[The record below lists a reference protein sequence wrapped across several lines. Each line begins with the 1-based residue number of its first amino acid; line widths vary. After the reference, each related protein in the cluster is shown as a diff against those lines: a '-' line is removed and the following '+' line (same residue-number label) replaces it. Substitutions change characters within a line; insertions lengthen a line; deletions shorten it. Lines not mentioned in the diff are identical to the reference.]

1 MPTKKSQWTQ
11 KILKSAKN
19 DKKNVKKTPKKTEKN
34 GKSDLQKN
42 IKLANEDRMLEKVEK
57 YVDRNREKTSQE
69 ILKRKNKRGNEK
81 YQKWDLE
88 LLISRVNVESKPS
101 IKTKEISKL
110 ILYII
115 YALIII
121 AILIFFVKF
130 FFAWN
135 MPQNW

>member
-1 MPTKKSQWTQ
+1 MPTKKSPWTQ

-19 DKKNVKKTPKKTEKN
+19 DKKNLKKAPKKVEKKE
-34 GKSDLQKN
+34 KSNLEKN
-42 IKLANEDRMLEKVEK
+42 IKIANEDRMLEKVEK
-57 YVDRNREKTSQE
+57 YVDKNREKTSQG
-69 ILKRKNKRGNEK
+69 ILERKNKRGNEK